1 VYQIID
7 YTNHPDRRC
16 DGSVQSGA
24 AGRFIGAIMDSVTA
38 AVSGVAGPSGAPYSR
53 SLPLLVG
60 RTLEQIYLRE
70 ELAAVCAG
78 RGRLVLLG
86 GEAGIGK
93 TTLARDLANEAAARG
108 VRVLTGACYDLTNTP
123 AYGPWLDLFAACALE
138 QGLPPPPAAFVEG
151 RLQWVPDQAARFTE
165 VRTFF
170 AALADAGPALML
182 LEDLHWADPTSLEL
196 LRHLAPRLRH
206 WPILLLVTYRGDELT
221 RRHPFA
227 VQLPALV
234 REAEGLR
241 LDLQRLDAAAL
252 CALVAACYR
261 LSATDEAR
269 LVAYLEQHAEGN
281 PLFATELLRALQE
294 EALLRPA
301 DNGWTLGRLDR
312 VVLPSFLRHVIDRRV
327 ARLGEATRLPLAMA
341 AVIGQEVPLDLWA
354 EVAGLDD
361 ETLLTLVEQAVDA
374 HLLEADPDGK
384 RVRFVHA
391 LTREAL
397 YESVLPPRRRM
408 WHRHVGEAVAAG
420 TRPDPDAVAYHFQA
434 AGDPRAWEWL
444 LAAGD
449 RAQRSYAWLTAA
461 ERLRAAASL
470 LEDAAGQERT
480 RGRLA
485 CRVAYLLRFSD
496 PDGAITA
503 LDIAASVATRIGDAI
518 MTAEVRWLRGLLLC
532 YADRFRSGLAEM
544 IAGIEALEAM
554 PAATQVPAVIEA
566 WYADALP
573 AAIDVDADADEH
585 FVLPSND
592 GSLAWRGAP
601 LGRFLASPGHLHA
614 AVDSCERCVA
624 ALDVVAETRSGIR
637 ASVAFASHGLG
648 IALAGLGRPEEAH
661 QALARARA
669 DFAELGHHAL
679 VAFTLLDELRDV
691 ALTYGAADPGRH
703 RLLAAE
709 AEAALG
715 RTGGALRPGVS
726 PRLAWLGSLV
736 LDGRWQEA
744 DRILRD
750 LPVPGNACLRRE
762 ITAAHAVLARHR
774 GDPDRAWEE
783 IRGLL
788 PSGPETEPG
797 DLILQEG
804 LFLQRLAADLCL
816 DEGDLSAARAWLS
829 AHDRWLAWSDS
840 VLGRA
845 EGQIAWARWH
855 QAAGDT
861 AQARA
866 AANEALTL
874 AASPAQPLVSLAAH
888 RLLGEITTAAGH
900 RLMAAEHLAAALD
913 LATACDAPFERA
925 LTLLV
930 LAQLRLMT
938 GVTDEAASLLGEV
951 RDICGPL
958 GAAPTLARVD
968 ALAARLTSES
978 LAHRSPAGLT
988 SREVDVLRLLP
999 RGLSNAEIADALFV
1013 SPRTIQSHLSNLYA
1027 KLGVGGRAEAIAYA
1041 VAHGIG

>member
-1 VYQIID
+1 
-7 YTNHPDRRC
+7 
-16 DGSVQSGA
+16 
-24 AGRFIGAIMDSVTA
+24 MDSVTA
-38 AVSGVAGPSGAPYSR
+38 AVAGTAGPTGAPHSR
-53 SLPLLVG
+53 SAPLLVG
-60 RTLEQIYLRE
+60 RTLQQLFLRE

-93 TTLARDLANEAAARG
+93 TTLARDLAVEAGARR

-123 AYGPWLDLFAACALE
+123 PYGPWLDLFDACALDKD
-138 QGLPPPPAAFVEG
+138 LPPPPAAFAEG
-151 RLQWVPDQAARFTE
+151 RLEWVTDQAACFTE

-170 AALADAGPALML
+170 AALADAGPALLL
-182 LEDLHWADPTSLEL
+182 LEDLHWADPASLEL

-252 CALVAACYR
+252 RALVTARYR
-261 LSATDEAR
+261 LLAADETR

-294 EALLRPA
+294 EGLLHPS
-301 DNGWTLGRLDR
+301 DGGWTLGTLDR
-312 VVLPSFLRHVIDRRV
+312 VVLPSFLRHVIDHRI

-361 ETLLTLVEQAVDA
+361 ETLLTIVERAVDA
-374 HLLEADPDGK
+374 HLLEADPDGR

-397 YESVLPPRRRM
+397 YESVLPPRRRA
-408 WHRHVGEAVAAG
+408 WHRRVGEAVAAD

-434 AGDPRAWEWL
+434 AGDPRACDWL
-444 LAAGD
+444 IAAGD
-449 RAQRSYAWLTAA
+449 RAQRTYAWLTAA

-470 LEDAAGQERT
+470 LEDAAGQERM

-496 PDGAITA
+496 PDGAIEA
-503 LDIAASVATRIGDAI
+503 LDIAARVATQIDDAV
-518 MTAEVRWLRGLLLC
+518 MAAEVRWLRGLLLC
-532 YADRFRSGLAEM
+532 YADRFRSGLTEM

-554 PAATQVPAVIEA
+554 PAAAAQVPAAIEA

-573 AAIDVDADADEH
+573 ASTNIDADADEDWA
-585 FVLPSND
+585 VPND
-592 GSLAWRGAP
+592 DYMAWRGAP

-614 AVDSCERCVA
+614 AIDSCRRCIAV
-624 ALDVVAETRSGIR
+624 LDAVAETRSGIH
-637 ASVAFASHGLG
+637 AAVAFASHGLG
-648 IALAGLGRPEEAH
+648 IALAGLGRPEEAL
-661 QALARARA
+661 QALTRARA
-669 DFAELGHHAL
+669 DFAKLGHHAL

-691 ALTYGAADPGRH
+691 SLSYGAADPATRR
-703 RLLAAE
+703 RLAIE

-726 PRLAWLGSLV
+726 PRLAWLGCHV

-750 LPVPGNACLRRE
+750 LPAPGNACLRRE

-783 IRGLL
+783 IRGLF
-788 PSGPETEPG
+788 PAGPETEPG
-797 DLILQEG
+797 DLIHQEG

-816 DEGDLSAARAWLS
+816 DVGDVSAARDWLA
-829 AHDRWLAWSDS
+829 AHDRWLAWSES

-845 EGQIAWARWH
+845 EGQVAWARWH
-855 QAAGDT
+855 QIAGDT
-861 AQARA
+861 ARA
-866 AANEALTL
+866 HAALNDALTL

-888 RLLGEITTAAGH
+888 RLLGEIATAAGH
-900 RLMAAEHLAAALD
+900 CLIAAEQLAAALG
-913 LATACDAPFERA
+913 LATVCDAPFERA
-925 LTLLV
+925 LTLLA
-930 LAQLRLMT
+930 LAQLYLVT
-938 GVTDEAASLLGEV
+938 GEPDKAASLLDEV

-968 ALAARLTSES
+968 ALAARVTPES
-978 LAHRSPAGLT
+978 PAHRYPAGLT

-999 RGLSNAEIADALFV
+999 RGLSNAEIAEALFI
-1013 SPRTIQSHLSNLYA
+1013 SPRTVQSHLSNLYG
-1027 KLGVGGRAEAIAYA
+1027 KLAVGGRAEAIAYA
-1041 VAHGIG
+1041 VAHGLV

>member
-1 VYQIID
+1 
-7 YTNHPDRRC
+7 
-16 DGSVQSGA
+16 
-24 AGRFIGAIMDSVTA
+24 MDSVTT
-38 AVSGVAGPSGAPYSR
+38 AVSGVVGPSGAPYSR
-53 SLPLLVG
+53 LAPLLVG
-60 RTLEQIYLRE
+60 RTLEQFFLRE

-108 VRVLTGACYDLTNTP
+108 ARVLTGACYDLTNTP
-123 AYGPWLDLFAACALE
+123 PYGPWLDLFDACALD
-138 QGLPPPPAAFVEG
+138 QDLPPPPAAFAEG
-151 RLQWVPDQAARFTE
+151 RLQWVTDQAARFTE

-170 AALADAGPALML
+170 AALAGAGPALLL
-182 LEDLHWADPTSLEL
+182 LEDLHWADPASLEL

-252 CALVAACYR
+252 RALVAARYR
-261 LSATDEAR
+261 LPVADEVR

-312 VVLPSFLRHVIDRRV
+312 VVLPSFLRHVIDRRI
-327 ARLGEATRLPLAMA
+327 ARLGEATHLPLAMA
-341 AVIGQEVPLDLWA
+341 AVIGQEVPLALWA
-354 EVAGLDD
+354 EVAGLED
-361 ETLLTLVEQAVDA
+361 ETLLTLVERAVDA
-374 HLLEADPDGK
+374 HLLDADPDGR

-397 YESVLPPRRRM
+397 YESVLPPRRRV
-408 WHRHVGEAVAAG
+408 WHRHVGEAVAVG

-434 AGDPRAWEWL
+434 AGDPRACDWL
-444 LAAGD
+444 IAAGD
-449 RAQRSYAWLTAA
+449 RAQRAYAWLTAA

-485 CRVAYLLRFSD
+485 CRIAYLLRFSD
-496 PDGAITA
+496 PDGAIEA
-503 LDIAASVATRIGDAI
+503 LEIAANVATRIDDAV
-518 MTAEVRWLRGLLLC
+518 MAAEVRWLRGLLLC

-544 IAGIEALEAM
+544 IAGIATLEAI
-554 PAATQVPAVIEA
+554 PAATQVPAALEA

-573 AAIDVDADADEH
+573 AAFSIDADVAEH
-585 FVLPSND
+585 FVIPSND
-592 GSLAWRGAP
+592 DSIARRGAS
-601 LGRFLASPGHLHA
+601 LGRFLASPGHLRA
-614 AVDSCERCVA
+614 AIDSCERCVA
-624 ALDVVAETRSGIR
+624 ALNPVAETRSGIR

-648 IALAGLGRPEEAH
+648 IALAGLGRPEEAR
-661 QALARARA
+661 QALAQAREN
-669 DFAELGHHAL
+669 FARVDHHAL

-691 ALTYGAADPGRH
+691 ALTYGATDPATR
-703 RLLAAE
+703 RRLAAE

-726 PRLAWLGSLV
+726 PRLAWLGCLV
-736 LDGRWQEA
+736 LDGHWQEA

-750 LPVPGNACLRRE
+750 LPAPGNACLRRE

-788 PSGPETEPG
+788 PAGPETEPG
-797 DLILQEG
+797 DLIHQEG

-816 DEGDLSAARAWLS
+816 DEDDMSAARGWLA
-829 AHDRWLAWSDS
+829 AHDRWLAWSES

-845 EGQIAWARWH
+845 EGQVAWARWH
-855 QAAGDT
+855 QVAGDT
-861 AQARA
+861 ARARA
-866 AANEALTL
+866 GVKNALTL
-874 AASPAQPLVSLAAH
+874 AVSPAQPLVSLAAH
-888 RLLGEITTAAGH
+888 RLLGEIATAAGH
-900 RLMAAEHLAAALD
+900 RLIAAEHLAAALD
-913 LATACDAPFERA
+913 LATVCDAPFERA

-938 GVTDEAASLLGEV
+938 GVTDEAVSLLNEV

-958 GAAPTLARVD
+958 GAAPTLAQVD
-968 ALAARLTSES
+968 ALAARLTSEPS
-978 LAHRSPAGLT
+978 ARRYPAGLT

-999 RGLSNAEIADALFV
+999 RGLSNAEIAEALFV
-1013 SPRTIQSHLSNLYA
+1013 SPRTIQSHLTNLYG
-1027 KLGVGGRAEAIAYA
+1027 KLGVGGRGEAIAYA
-1041 VAHGIG
+1041 VAHGIV